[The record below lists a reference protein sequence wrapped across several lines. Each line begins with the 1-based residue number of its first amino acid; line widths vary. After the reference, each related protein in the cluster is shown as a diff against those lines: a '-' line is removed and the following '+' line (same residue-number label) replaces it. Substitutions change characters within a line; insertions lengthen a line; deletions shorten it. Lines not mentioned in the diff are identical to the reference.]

1 MVWNG
6 NCHLIERSRL
16 KKCIKNGNV
25 VGFTL
30 NNGCK
35 TREIE
40 INDNFIYL
48 EELPSCN
55 KASHF
60 INFGG
65 VVYLPNMCSYIFCY
79 STVNLSFMDF
89 SIQNVINDK
98 DGQPLSINPFVE
110 PRRILPYTYIVY
122 ANHDFK
128 NGRYN
133 GDMCLL
139 RINAT
144 SSIKL
149 PIESNIRNYFKDTAL
164 KVFDIK
170 FISSDD
176 NMYKLVISLG
186 DKNGYTPSDTIYFDL
201 RIISD
206 DKVLDY
212 EISNIFT
219 YRGDR
224 YSLVQNKPGNQSY
237 LGEEFFKMFI
247 KSNFMYNLV
256 IQDTE
261 HKRRLREIVK

>member
-6 NCHLIERSRL
+6 NCHLIENSRL

-30 NNGCK
+30 SNGSD
-35 TREIE
+35 TRMIE
-40 INDNFIYL
+40 VNEHFRYL

-55 KASHF
+55 KSSNF
-60 INFGG
+60 INFVGL
-65 VVYLPNMCSYIFCY
+65 VFLPNISSYVFCY
-79 STVNLSFMDF
+79 ATANLCFMDF
-89 SIQNVINDK
+89 NVTNVISSC
-98 DGQPLSINPFVE
+98 DGKQLIFNPFVE
-110 PRRILPYTYIVY
+110 SRRILPYTYVVFD
-122 ANHDFK
+122 NHNFK
-128 NGRYN
+128 EGNYN
-133 GDMCLL
+133 GNMCLF

-176 NMYKLVISLG
+176 NMYKLAISLG

-219 YRGDR
+219 YRGDK
-224 YSLVQNKPGNQSY
+224 YSLVQNKPRNQYY
-237 LGEEFFKMFI
+237 LGEEFFKRFI
-247 KSNFMYNLV
+247 KSNFMYDLV
-256 IQDTE
+256 AQETE